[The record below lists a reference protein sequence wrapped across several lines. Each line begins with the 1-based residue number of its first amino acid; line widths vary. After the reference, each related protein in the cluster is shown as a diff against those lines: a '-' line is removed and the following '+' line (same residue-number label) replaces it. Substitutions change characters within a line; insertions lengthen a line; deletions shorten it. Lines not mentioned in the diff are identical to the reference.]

1 MSKIANIGLTTCLA
15 LGLNV
20 AAATMENEYGDI
32 DHGVAAPLSH
42 ARGIVACTL
51 ANGTKQLLVLPMDHR
66 GGYELLAVDVTTGE
80 S

>member
-1 MSKIANIGLTTCLA
+1 MSKITSIGLTTCLA

-20 AAATMENEYGDI
+20 VAASAENEYGVI

-51 ANGTKQLLVLPMDHR
+51 ANGSKQLLILPMDHR
-66 GGYELLAVDVTTGE
+66 GG
-80 S
+80 